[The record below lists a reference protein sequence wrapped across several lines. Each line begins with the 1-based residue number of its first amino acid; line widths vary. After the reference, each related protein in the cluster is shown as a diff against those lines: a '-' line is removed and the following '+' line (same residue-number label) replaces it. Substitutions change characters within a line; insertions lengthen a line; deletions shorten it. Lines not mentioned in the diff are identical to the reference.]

1 MILTFKNQIGLLL
14 NYPNVKDLLCLVRL
28 REPHQRGFLI
38 DDLLPE
44 ESNLDSKPFI
54 YYLKKNF
61 AAFLHGST
69 SSNPFFLFAR
79 DAFMGGYGS
88 DLFLFFFTLSFLL
101 SNNNNRAIFYEPLN
115 VSAQKMP

>member
-14 NYPNVKDLLCLVRL
+14 NYPNVEVLLCLER
-28 REPHQRGFLI
+28 FSI

-61 AAFLHGST
+61 ATFLHGST